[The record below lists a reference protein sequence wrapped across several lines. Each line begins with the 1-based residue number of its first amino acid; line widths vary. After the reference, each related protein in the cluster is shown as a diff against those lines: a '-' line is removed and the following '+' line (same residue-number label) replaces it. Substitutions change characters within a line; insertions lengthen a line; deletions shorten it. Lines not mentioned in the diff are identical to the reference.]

1 MLETLSMSNG
11 GWIFGIPFLNLVE
24 LTKEYFVLEIFQ
36 DSLLA
41 LSQVATFR
49 SSSSIISKTFS
60 LLESEI
66 NKLVSYANIIGVKLI
81 YMYEQQKWSKDGAL
95 W

>member
-11 GWIFGIPFLNLVE
+11 GKIFGIPFLNLVE

-66 NKLVSYANIIGVKLI
+66 NKLVSYSNIIGVKLI